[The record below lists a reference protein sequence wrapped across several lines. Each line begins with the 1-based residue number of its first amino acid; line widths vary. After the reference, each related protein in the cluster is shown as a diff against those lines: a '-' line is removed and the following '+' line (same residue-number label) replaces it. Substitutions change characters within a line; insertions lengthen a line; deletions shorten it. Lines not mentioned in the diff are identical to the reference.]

1 MPDLMRYPMIK
12 HSYILG
18 LKYLKTDATEAEAQ
32 KQWNEAVAQI
42 KQYAQGRVVNK
53 LVSSTRLHLIVVQ
66 MKGFELNRMEE
77 VLYGDNKDN

>member
-1 MPDLMRYPMIK
+1 MEQFKRIPNVK
-12 HSYILG
+12 FSYILEQ
-18 LKYLKTDATEAEAQ
+18 KYQKTDATEAEAQ

-66 MKGFELNRMEE
+66 MRGFELNRMEE